1 MKVRKKR
8 KKDTNSKDYKN
19 NLKKSILI
27 FIMLLCIIVAMIT
40 YWIYAYH
47 HKHGSFYFDDIRLI
61 SYKISDY
68 VEMKGDLVYLKNI
81 DDNINNYFVKEQQN
95 IIENNNVVSVDT
107 KKGLYGGILSI
118 MINYTLQNTS
128 GNYEKIITLN
138 IDLRNNN
145 ILNNESLLE
154 KVNVSYKS
162 IATNIFN
169 EYIKLPTDSNKK
181 VIDRISDEE
190 LTADEFNADSEKYII
205 RIREKLPEIIK
216 LYIEDNKV
224 YYVAELSEINEVCY
238 YTNNVKL
245 VNIKREIGKI

>member
-1 MKVRKKR
+1 MQKEYRGR
-8 KKDTNSKDYKN
+8 FWN
-19 NLKKSILI
+19 
-27 FIMLLCIIVAMIT
+27 CP
-40 YWIYAYH
+40 YH
-47 HKHGSFYFDDIRLI
+47 
-61 SYKISDY
+61 
-68 VEMKGDLVYLKNI
+68 
-81 DDNINNYFVKEQQN
+81 
-95 IIENNNVVSVDT
+95 
-107 KKGLYGGILSI
+107 
-118 MINYTLQNTS
+118 
-128 GNYEKIITLN
+128 
-138 IDLRNNN
+138 NN

-169 EYIKLPTDSNKK
+169 EYIKLPTDRNKK

-245 VNIKREIGKI
+245 VNIKREIAKI